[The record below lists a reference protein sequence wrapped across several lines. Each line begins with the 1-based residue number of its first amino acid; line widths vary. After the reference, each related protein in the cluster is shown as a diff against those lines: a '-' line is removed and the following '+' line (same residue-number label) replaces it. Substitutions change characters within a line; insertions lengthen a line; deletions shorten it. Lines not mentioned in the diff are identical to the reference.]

1 MKYTSLTREKGC
13 AEGFHCRKGARG
25 VEIGSFSDVAIASD
39 CDLRVRS
46 PVPHSLTSWTAPRG
60 QFVSMESNAQETSAV
75 ASQT

>member
-1 MKYTSLTREKGC
+1 MRRAAQKAFTAT
-13 AEGFHCRKGARG
+13 KGARG
-25 VEIGSFSDVAIASD
+25 VEIGSFSDIAIVSD

-60 QFVSMESNAQETSAV
+60 QFVSMESDAQETSAV